1 MFEFGFGELVLVF
14 MIGLLVLGPQRLPKV
29 AAEIGKW
36 VGRAR
41 RTATQ
46 LRRQLEREI
55 ELADLEA
62 QQKAAPPLPLSPPHD
77 PSPPSPS
84 PAESQASPPAGADT
98 SSGGAP
104 TASPAATRREISDA
118 ISAHSTSPEPAAIP
132 KPEPAATPS
141 PEPGAGAAPHAHE
154 STDKP
159 PTP

>member
-1 MFEFGFGELVLVF
+1 MFDAGFGELVLLFV
-14 MIGLLVLGPQRLPKV
+14 IGLLVLGPQRLPKV

-62 QQKAAPPLPLSPPHD
+62 QSPPR
-77 PSPPSPS
+77 P
-84 PAESQASPPAGADT
+84 EPPAAA
-98 SSGGAP
+98 SSA
-104 TASPAATRREISDA
+104 TASPESPTVPASEPAAPSGAPSVPEARTERQVSDA
-118 ISAHSTSPEPAAIP
+118 ISEHSAVLA
-132 KPEPAATPS
+132 PS
-141 PEPGAGAAPHAHE
+141 VDASE

-159 PTP
+159 PAA

>member
-1 MFEFGFGELVLVF
+1 MFDFGFGELVLVF

-62 QQKAAPPLPLSPPHD
+62 QQKAAPPLNPPLTPP
-77 PSPPSPS
+77 PPSS
-84 PAESQASPPAGADT
+84 
-98 SSGGAP
+98 
-104 TASPAATRREISDA
+104 
-118 ISAHSTSPEPAAIP
+118 
-132 KPEPAATPS
+132 AATPS
-141 PEPGAGAAPHAHE
+141 SDSQASLPADADTSPGSAPA
-154 STDKP
+154 T
-159 PTP
+159 

>member
-41 RTATQ
+41 RTANQ

-55 ELADLEA
+55 ELADLEEQRKTA
-62 QQKAAPPLPLSPPHD
+62 QALSPPQD
-77 PSPPSPS
+77 AS
-84 PAESQASPPAGADT
+84 PAVPA
-98 SSGGAP
+98 AP
-104 TASPAATRREISDA
+104 EASPAADQGTSSSGVASAAPPATPREISDA
-118 ISAHSTSPEPAAIP
+118 ISAHAASSPPV
-132 KPEPAATPS
+132 PS
-141 PEPGAGAAPHAHE
+141 PAPQPQE

-159 PTP
+159 PAV

>member
-55 ELADLEA
+55 ELADLEE
-62 QQKAAPPLPLSPPHD
+62 QQKAAPPLNPPLTQAAPPAAD
-77 PSPPSPS
+77 SEPSSAPGVDTAASAPS
-84 PAESQASPPAGADT
+84 PAAPAT
-98 SSGGAP
+98 P
-104 TASPAATRREISDA
+104 REVSDA
-118 ISAHSTSPEPAAIP
+118 ISAHSTSPERAASPAP
-132 KPEPAATPS
+132 QPL
-141 PEPGAGAAPHAHE
+141 E
-154 STDKP
+154 SIDKP
-159 PTP
+159 PAS